1 MSRHVRGILFL
12 DYVRMLRS
20 TKSAKWTEL
29 LQEADLPYLQQ
40 TIEPDAWYP
49 METFERMGNAILGVI
64 TRGELFPVRLWGRY
78 SAVQLAK
85 AHPML
90 LDEGDPAET
99 LARFRVLRQT
109 FFDFDALEVPLL
121 HDDEAQV
128 IIRYHM
134 GMPAEEAASHQ
145 TMGFFEGLL
154 ELAGARKISADFR
167 EKSWDGEPRTRLELK
182 WTLDAPG
189 KLQ

>member
-1 MSRHVRGILFL
+1 MSRSVRGILFV

-20 TKSAKWTEL
+20 QKAAGWQSH
-29 LQEADLPYLQQ
+29 LQEEDLPFLQT
-40 TIEPDAWYP
+40 TIDNDAWYP
-49 METFERMGNAILGVI
+49 MPTFERMGNAILNVI

-78 SAVQLAK
+78 SAQQLHK
-85 AHPML
+85 AFPTL
-90 LDEGDPAET
+90 LDPDDPAET
-99 LARFRVLRQT
+99 LSRFRVLRQT

-154 ELAGARKISADFR
+154 QLAGAQQISAEFR
-167 EKSWDGEPRTRLELK
+167 EKTWIGDPRTRLELK
-182 WTLDAPG
+182 W
-189 KLQ
+189 KLPTK